1 MTIKLIVLV
10 IQTFYFCSYSEVLEQ
25 SPRALAS
32 PDLET
37 LARDTSC
44 VELCKLG
51 RLVIGIAVR
60 SDRASE
66 HITAIQTLPLE
77 DQQQLMFAI
86 EQVMESLQGI
96 EDDKDADD
104 LVKVDDEQANEEVR
118 MEKLYLELMESHKS
132 LQSSL
137 NDTLAEKDDF
147 TAELNRYK
155 EEVERDRNLQADIMM
170 RQEIE
175 RLKEQLRKSEDNL
188 AEAEVEV
195 ERLAKVT
202 TELTKKTEELQKK
215 ADEGVKLKD
224 QMEEYKH
231 ASDRLQKSENVI
243 EKYKKKLEEGA
254 DVRRQLK
261 IVEGQYAEL
270 VDRNAAVEDEYKRVS
285 AFKPLMESYKN
296 QISELES
303 KASDLQRDLNSTRYE
318 KDEVTTKL
326 RATEEARVKEKEEID
341 LYQERLQELELGN
354 GIAKRKKETR
364 GEVNGVEELA
374 ANNEVSSDDDE
385 IIDENIDDALNGITM
400 TGLKIQLRKLA
411 RELKAA
417 KANKADAGRLLVAEN
432 LLEDA
437 NKMKARYEK
446 DFLGEY
452 QKNLILERKLEEIMT
467 GKAEIGDGAE
477 ANYALRLRLNE
488 TVDELDTTKKKLTK
502 VEFEYEQNDRA
513 LNIAKSDREFLVI

>member
-1 MTIKLIVLV
+1 M
-10 IQTFYFCSYSEVLEQ
+10 
-25 SPRALAS
+25 
-32 PDLET
+32 
-37 LARDTSC
+37 
-44 VELCKLG
+44 
-51 RLVIGIAVR
+51 IGIAVR
-60 SDRASE
+60 SDRANE

-96 EDDKDADD
+96 EEDKDVNEA
-104 LVKVDDEQANEEVR
+104 VKVDDAQAREEVR
-118 MEKLYLELMESHKS
+118 LEKLYLELMESHKS

-137 NDTLAEKDDF
+137 DDTLAEKDDF
-147 TAELNRYK
+147 TKELNRYK
-155 EEVERDRNLQADIMM
+155 EEVERDRNLQADVLL

-188 AEAEVEV
+188 AETEVEV
-195 ERLAKVT
+195 ERLTKVT
-202 TELTKKTEELQKK
+202 SELTKKTEDLQKK

-224 QMEEYKH
+224 QMEEYRH

-270 VDRNAAVEDEYKRVS
+270 VDRNAAVEDEYKRVA

-303 KASDLQRDLNSTRYE
+303 KASDLQRDLNAAQFE

-326 RATEEARVKEKEEID
+326 RATEEARIKEKEELD
-341 LYQERLQELELGN
+341 LYQERLQELEFRN
-354 GIAKRKKETR
+354 GIAKRQKGTR
-364 GEVNGVEELA
+364 GEVNGVEGLA
-374 ANNEVSSDDDE
+374 ANNDLSSDDDE
-385 IIDENIDDALNGITM
+385 TVDENIDDALNGITM
-400 TGLKIQLRKLA
+400 TGLKIQVRKLA

-417 KANKADAGRLLVAEN
+417 KANKADASRLLVAEN
-432 LLEDA
+432 LLEDS

-446 DFLGEY
+446 DYLGEY
-452 QKNLILERKLEEIMT
+452 QKNLILERKLEEILA
-467 GKAEIGDGAE
+467 GKADIGDGAE

-488 TVDELDTTKKKLTK
+488 TVDELDLVKKKLTE
-502 VEFEYEQNDRA
+502 VEVEYEQTTRA
-513 LNIAKSDREFLVI
+513 LNLAKSDCEY